1 MDKSVARELEPIN
14 PGRQFISKWGAIL
27 ALVASTLI
35 MGSAYVGAKL
45 ALQGSGPYVTAFY
58 RFLIATL
65 VCWPVLFI
73 TGGIQP
79 VHRRHIG
86 YLVGYGLFQTTF
98 YFALQYLGLRYTTAS
113 NTALIV
119 NTRPLFMALLALV
132 FLKERFKLVQWI
144 AFLISFIGVFIILY
158 NPGVA
163 IMPNHLFGDF
173 LIVLNALS
181 GALGVL
187 LGKKLLYD
195 YKPFTILVYQITIGT
210 IGLLPLALVET
221 KGHLLTARVDWGV
234 VLFLAIFLT
243 AIAQSLFNYG
253 LSKLPVSN
261 TAVYFFFIPVI
272 NVILA
277 YYMFAEP
284 ITLSLVIGGILIIGG
299 AYFVNKKTLAPVSKV
314 S

>member
-1 MDKSVARELEPIN
+1 MN
-14 PGRQFISKWGAIL
+14 KWAGHL
-27 ALVASTLI
+27 ALIASSLI

-45 ALQGSGPYVTAFY
+45 ALEDSGPFVTAFF
-58 RFLIATL
+58 RFLIASL
-65 VCWPVLFI
+65 VCWPVLYLV
-73 TGGIQP
+73 GGVQP
-79 VHRRHIG
+79 VRRRDIG
-86 YLVGYGLFQTTF
+86 YLLGYGLFQTTF

-119 NTRPLFMALLALV
+119 NTRPLFMALLA
-132 FLKERFKLVQWI
+132 FFFFKERFNRVQWI
-144 AFLISFIGVFIILY
+144 AFLVSFSGVLVILY

-163 IMPNHLFGDF
+163 LMPNHMFGDF

-195 YKPFTILVYQITIGT
+195 FNPFTILVYQITIGT
-210 IGLLPLALVET
+210 IGLLPLALMET
-221 KGHLLTARVDWGV
+221 RGYLFSARVDWGV

-243 AIAQSLFNYG
+243 VIAQSLFNFG

-277 YYMFAEP
+277 YYMFSEP

-299 AYFVNKKTLAPVSKV
+299 AYFVNKKTAVSIPKG

>member
-1 MDKSVARELEPIN
+1 MEKSVARAIEPEHT
-14 PGRQFISKWGAIL
+14 GHQFMSKWGAHL
-27 ALVASTLI
+27 ALIASTLI

-45 ALQGSGPYVTAFY
+45 ALQGAGPFVVAFF
-58 RFLIATL
+58 RFLIASL
-65 VCWPVLFI
+65 VCWPILYLV
-73 TGGIQP
+73 GGIQP
-79 VHRRHIG
+79 VSRRHIA

-119 NTRPLFMALLALV
+119 NTRPLFMALLAL
-132 FLKERFKLVQWI
+132 FFFKERFNLMQWI
-144 AFLISFIGVFIILY
+144 AFFVSFSGVLIILY

-163 IMPNHLFGDF
+163 IVPNHLFGDF

-181 GALGVL
+181 GAVGVL
-187 LGKKLLYD
+187 LGKKLLND
-195 YKPFTILVYQITIGT
+195 FKPFTVLVYQITIGT
-210 IGLLPLALVET
+210 IGLLPLALMET
-221 KGHLLTARVDWGV
+221 NGNLFAARVNWGV

-243 AIAQSLFNYG
+243 AIAQSLFNFG

-299 AYFVNKKTLAPVSKV
+299 AYFVNKKTAISIPQRS
-314 S
+314 